1 MKIYVRVCS
10 ENVKV
15 PKLFDVTNDSRQT
28 TVGGE
33 LCDTVF
39 ACSAPVFI

>member
-1 MKIYVRVCS
+1 MYVRVCN

-15 PKLFDVTNDSRQT
+15 SKMFDVTNDSRQT

-33 LCDTVF
+33 LCLF

>member
-1 MKIYVRVCS
+1 MYVRVCS

-15 PKLFDVTNDSRQT
+15 SKMFDVTNDSRQT

-33 LCDTVF
+33 LYVF